1 MAAHGDVAAL
11 EADCWGGVEE
21 SDEQDEVEEEEDE
34 EEGVDENTIVYVL

>member
-21 SDEQDEVEEEEDE
+21 SDEQDEVEEEE
-34 EEGVDENTIVYVL
+34 EGVDENTIVYVL